1 MEVTL
6 FIFFDILFINN
17 ASLSDSILISKTL
30 FLIANL
36 NSLSV
41 FPTPEKTIFFG
52 LILAFNAFNNSPSDT
67 TSAPDPNLPNSVK
80 IETFELDLTEKQT
93 RGLNFLKQ
101 L

>member
-1 MEVTL
+1 MLHFQTL
-6 FIFFDILFINN
+6 
-17 ASLSDSILISKTL
+17 ILISKL